1 MKFSKATL
9 ITTEGQL
16 QVDGV
21 TPRITIIDTGAGAII
36 LGRSFARKINR
47 CQFQYLAFGDTFVTA
62 AGQETPSLG
71 RMRLLLDFTLA
82 KGTLEETKISSY
94 TLIADTD
101 AYDMILGMD
110 FLGAVFG
117 YLDPL
122 TEEFLWRVD
131 CRETKVVPSRLA
143 RLAATCRGTTEERR
157 NIYTIKVITCSSD
170 LQDAI
175 LGDESLGKEFENNV
189 NMDSK
194 ARIAPM
200 TTTCILTFAFM
211 MQSHNSSLT
220 SKRVVEREIKK
231 QIQNIKPN

>member
-1 MKFSKATL
+1 
-9 ITTEGQL
+9 
-16 QVDGV
+16 
-21 TPRITIIDTGAGAII
+21 
-36 LGRSFARKINR
+36 
-47 CQFQYLAFGDTFVTA
+47 
-62 AGQETPSLG
+62 
-71 RMRLLLDFTLA
+71 
-82 KGTLEETKISSY
+82 
-94 TLIADTD
+94 
-101 AYDMILGMD
+101 MD

-131 CRETKVVPSRLA
+131 YRETKVVPSRLA
-143 RLAATCRGTTEERR
+143 RLATTCRGTTEERR

-231 QIQNIKPN
+231 QIQNIEPNGL